1 MKQLSRLA
9 SRFVNCPLMIHP
21 PKLDVLVQALGPR
34 MGIAPLGDLKIAE
47 PFGTAYL
54 EASDDAAYRVID
66 GIAVIPIQGVL
77 TKKDSWI
84 SALSGCSSYERIAS
98 YLQCAVNDA
107 AVRAILL
114 QVDSP
119 GGETTGCLELSDAIY
134 SLRGAKPIWAIADD
148 FAFSAAYAL
157 ASAADRIF
165 VTRMGAVGSVGV
177 VVLHVEDSKFNDEHG
192 FKYTYIFAG
201 DKKVDAN
208 PHEPLSE
215 RAGKDI
221 QSEVDRQYEQFV
233 ATVARNRGVD
243 RAQIVATQAGI
254 FFGEGATP
262 LLADE
267 VGAFDDAMNA
277 LRQMLG
283 EPVQSSTAAIAAISK
298 ERKITAMPDKKLP
311 NAAEGAKPDDGMD
324 DDDDDND
331 IDNDNDND
339 GDGDEDKDNDTKP
352 RFCHACG
359 TELKEGARFCHA
371 CGAKVED
378 ESDKPAGAS
387 RLTGRIASGMSKVR
401 PEADIE
407 AIAALCR
414 MAGQPER
421 TAEFLT
427 RKNRAGAY
435 LSVAEVSEALTAAR
449 VAESEKRMIH
459 SHVNPNAGS
468 GGVQE
473 LEAQAMAFARQNR
486 AQVTPGLYVSGITK
500 QVTKERA
507 YAQMLEEHPEAYAAF
522 RAQHN
527 AQGLIATLEA
537 AGVRLR

>member
-1 MKQLSRLA
+1 VKQLTHVA

-21 PKLDVLVQALGPR
+21 PKLEVMVQALGPR
-34 MGIAPLGDLKIAE
+34 LGIAPNAGANIPE
-47 PFGTAYL
+47 PFAATYTQQA
-54 EASDDAAYRVID
+54 DDNDYRVID

-77 TKKDSWI
+77 TKKESWI

-98 YLQCAVNDA
+98 QLQDAVNDA

-119 GGETTGCLELSDAIY
+119 GGETTGCLELSDYIH
-134 SLRGAKPIWAIADD
+134 SLRGAKPIYAVADD

-157 ASAADRIF
+157 TSAADRIF

-177 VVLHVEDSKFNDEHG
+177 VVLHVEDSKFNDQQG

-208 PHEPLSE
+208 PHQPLSD

-233 ATVARNRGVD
+233 ATVARNRKADPGKI
-243 RAQIVATQAGI
+243 AGTQAGI
-254 FFGEGATP
+254 FFGEGAVP

-267 VGAFDDAMNA
+267 VGTFEDAFMA
-277 LRQMLG
+277 LRRTMG
-283 EPVQSSTAAIAAISK
+283 EPTQVSTAAIAASFE
-298 ERKITAMPDKKLP
+298 ERKVTAMPEETLP
-311 NAAEGAKPDDGMD
+311 IAAEGAKP
-324 DDDDDND
+324 
-331 IDNDNDND
+331 
-339 GDGDEDKDNDTKP
+339 GDGDNDEEPK
-352 RFCHACG
+352 FCHACG
-359 TELKEGARFCHA
+359 TELKDGARFCHA

-378 ESDKPAGAS
+378 ESDQLEGAAP
-387 RLTGRIASGMSKVR
+387 IAHVMAAAPSEPLKVR
-401 PEADIE
+401 PEGDIQ
-407 AIAALCR
+407 AIAALCK
-414 MAGQPER
+414 MAGCPER
-421 TAEFLT
+421 AAEFLMQRNT
-427 RKNRAGAY
+427 RGEY

-473 LEAQAMAFARQNR
+473 LEAQAVAFARQNR
-486 AQVTPGLYVSGITK
+486 AQITPGLYVSGSATK
-500 QVTKERA
+500 VTKERS

-527 AQGLIATLEA
+527 AKGLIATLEA

>member
-1 MKQLSRLA
+1 
-9 SRFVNCPLMIHP
+9 MIHP
-21 PKLDVLVQALGPR
+21 PKLDVMVQALGPR
-34 MGIAPLGDLKIAE
+34 LGIAPLGDLKIAE

-54 EASDDAAYRVID
+54 EAADDAAYRVID

-84 SALSGCSSYERIAS
+84 SALSGCSSYERIGG
-98 YLQCAVNDA
+98 YLQDAVNDA

-119 GGETTGCLELSDAIY
+119 GGETTGCLELSDSIY
-134 SLRGAKPIWAIADD
+134 SLRSAKPIWAVADD

-157 ASAADRIF
+157 TSAADRIF

-177 VVLHVEDSKFNDEHG
+177 VVLHVEDSTFNDEQG

-215 RAGKDI
+215 RAGTDI
-221 QSEVDRQYEQFV
+221 QSEGDRQYEQFV

-243 RAQIVATQAGI
+243 PEQIVATQAGI
-254 FFGEGATP
+254 FFGEGAVP

-267 VGAFDDAMNA
+267 VGTFEDAFMA
-277 LRQMLG
+277 LRRTTG
-283 EPVQSSTAAIAAISK
+283 EPAHVSTAATAAIFK
-298 ERKITAMPDKKLP
+298 ERKVTAMPDEKLP
-311 NAAEGAKPDDGMD
+311 VAAEGTKPDDG

-331 IDNDNDND
+331 
-339 GDGDEDKDNDTKP
+339 NDTEPK
-352 RFCHACG
+352 
-359 TELKEGARFCHA
+359 FCHA

-378 ESDKPAGAS
+378 ESDQPEGAPP
-387 RLTGRIASGMSKVR
+387 LTGRSAAPSGPLKVR

-414 MAGQPER
+414 VAGQPER

-427 RKNRAGAY
+427 RKNRAGEY
-435 LSVAEVSEALTAAR
+435 FSVAEVSEALAAAR

-473 LEAQAMAFARQNR
+473 LEAQAAALARQNR
-486 AQVTPGLYVSGITK
+486 GQVTPGLYVSGSATK
-500 QVTKERA
+500 VTKERA